1 MSQMAAPII
10 PVIDVCQLKPSYF
23 GWWLIKLLQERLAY
37 LPTAP
42 NDHKVKVEKYNDLLE
57 DIYQREVELSNIK
70 STLLDMRGQIAEE
83 VRILRGTAT
92 VPPATLEAAGKSDSS
107 ESDEAEQVLSDSSS
121 GAQRDAAPATK
132 VAKKI
137 KTKTKLG
144 HRRSKVTDAQ
154 LSGEWDF
161 QLELGKSSISKRGR
175 RASDASG
182 SVVPL

>member
-1 MSQMAAPII
+1 
-10 PVIDVCQLKPSYF
+10 
-23 GWWLIKLLQERLAY
+23 
-37 LPTAP
+37 
-42 NDHKVKVEKYNDLLE
+42 VKVEKYNDMLE

-70 STLLDMRGQIAEE
+70 STLLDMRDQIAEE
-83 VRILRGTAT
+83 ARILDGTAS

-121 GAQRDAAPATK
+121 GAHAATVTK

-161 QLELGKSSISKRGR
+161 QLEFGGKSSISRRGR
-175 RASDASG
+175 RPSDASDSG
-182 SVVPL
+182 VRL